1 MGRLSGISGSGICII
16 LSKMGKPGSFIVS
29 DMKQKESSDALLRIA
44 VQKSGRLSEQSLE
57 LIRNCGID
65 YSAGSRVLKARA
77 DNFPIEFL
85 FLRDDDIPEY
95 VHDGIVDAGIVGLNE
110 KDEKGFDVDII
121 RDLGFSKC
129 RLSIAVPQG
138 TRYAGVESLQ
148 NKEIATSYP
157 GILQKC
163 LDKQGVTAHVHELSG
178 SVEIAPTIGLA
189 DAIFDIVSTGSTLI
203 SNGLKE
209 VDTLYTSSAVLIARR
224 GLAEEDREKQQ
235 LLDRLVIRI
244 DAVLRAKNFK
254 YILFNLPNEHLS
266 QVSSIIPG
274 MKSPT
279 VTPLY
284 QEGWSSVQTVVK
296 EDDFWEVLEALQ
308 GLGAQGLLV
317 TSIEKMTL

>member
-1 MGRLSGISGSGICII
+1 MNTDTI
-16 LSKMGKPGSFIVS
+16 
-29 DMKQKESSDALLRIA
+29 LRIA
-44 VQKSGRLSEQSLE
+44 IQKSGRLSEKSLE
-57 LIRNCGID
+57 LIKNCGIE

-77 DNFPIEFL
+77 DNFPMEFL
-85 FLRDDDIPEY
+85 FMRDDDIPEY
-95 VHDGIVDAGIVGLNE
+95 VYDGIVDIGIVGKNE
-110 KDEKGFDVDII
+110 MDEKGYPVDIV

-129 RLSIAVPQG
+129 RLSIALPNTESYTGVKDLQG
-138 TRYAGVESLQ
+138 R
-148 NKEIATSYP
+148 EIATSYP
-157 GILQKC
+157 GILKKC
-163 LDKQGVTAHVHELSG
+163 LQEQGVSAHIHEISG
-178 SVEIAPTIGLA
+178 SVEIAPTIGLS

-209 VDTLYTSSAVLIARR
+209 VDTLYTSSAVIIAGKGLKEKEPEKHKLMERLI
-224 GLAEEDREKQQ
+224 
-235 LLDRLVIRI
+235 IRI
-244 DAVLRAKNFK
+244 DAVLRAKNYK
-254 YILFNLPNEHLS
+254 YILFNLANEHLS

-308 GLGAQGLLV
+308 ELGAQGLLV